1 MINKEI
7 DRSQMYVDVA
17 KLHIDC
23 IKKGFLPSLGVK
35 FLALLYR
42 CIDES
47 DFSTLIV
54 KYKDCQLIGFVTGT
68 LDHSNLYK
76 KMFSYPLDLFIAL
89 IPIVFNVKKII
100 KVIDIRKHM
109 SGSKRSKYSKAELL
123 TICVHPDH
131 RQQGIAVDLY
141 EKLSNYF
148 RSVFVYEFVIIVG
161 QSLKANLF
169 YKKRGVELVD
179 EIQVH
184 PNINSNLYIQK
195 L

>member
-1 MINKEI
+1 
-7 DRSQMYVDVA
+7 
-17 KLHIDC
+17 
-23 IKKGFLPSLGVK
+23 
-35 FLALLYR
+35 
-42 CIDES
+42 
-47 DFSTLIV
+47 
-54 KYKDCQLIGFVTGT
+54 
-68 LDHSNLYK
+68 
-76 KMFSYPLDLFIAL
+76 
-89 IPIVFNVKKII
+89 
-100 KVIDIRKHM
+100 M

-123 TICVHPDH
+123 TICVHPDY

-184 PNINSNLYIQK
+184 PNINSNL
-195 L
+195 